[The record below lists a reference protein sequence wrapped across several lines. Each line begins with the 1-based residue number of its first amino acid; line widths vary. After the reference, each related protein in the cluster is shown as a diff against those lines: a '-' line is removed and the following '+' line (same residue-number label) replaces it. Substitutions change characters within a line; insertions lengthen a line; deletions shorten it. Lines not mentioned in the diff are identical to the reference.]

1 MSVKFLLRFVS
12 YYFSS
17 KSVHDAHSNFLF
29 NFIRAVFLDV
39 NPYPDYDIAKNYRKQ
54 LLNDVTLISSPP
66 LGAKPQ
72 LKTSSIAQLTEATAK
87 QHRYAK
93 VLYLLIQY
101 CKPKNIIELG
111 TATGVSALYQALAR
125 PSANVHTLDGNIQL
139 LEIVKDKFAQ
149 MNIKNVEFIPGVFDK
164 TFPALLNKLQ
174 TVDYIFFDGN
184 HTYDATIKY
193 FETALPYIHNKTI
206 FIFDDINWSNEM
218 QRAWKEIC
226 AHSSTTLCIDIFMM
240 GIVLFDKSLAKQ
252 TFVYRY

>member
-1 MSVKFLLRFVS
+1 MSVKFLLS
-12 YYFSS
+12 YISCYFSS
-17 KSVHDAHSNFLF
+17 KTIHSAHSNFLY

-54 LLNDVTLISSPP
+54 LLNDTTTITSPA
-66 LGAKPQ
+66 LGARPQ
-72 LKTSSIAQLTEATAK
+72 TKTSTVAQLTTATAK
-87 QHRYAK
+87 QHKYAK

-125 PSANVHTLDGNIQL
+125 PSATVYTLDGNNQL
-139 LEIVKDKFAQ
+139 LESVKNNFAK
-149 MNIKNVEFIPGVFDK
+149 MNIQNVEFIPGVFDN
-164 TFPALLNKLQ
+164 TFPALLYKLQ

-193 FETALPYIHNKTI
+193 FETALPHIHNKTI
-206 FIFDDINWSNEM
+206 FIFDDINWSGEM

-226 AHSSTTLCIDIFMM
+226 EHSSTTLCIDIFMM
-240 GIVLFDKSLAKQ
+240 GIVLFDTSLAKQ
-252 TFVYRY
+252 TFVYRF